1 MTLVTESKLS
11 YIVYILCIALH
22 THFYNTAKSR
32 IYHHSRMSTISEEN
46 NNMIQIN
53 SENNSNARA
62 LFLDRIEAANILT
75 EKLRSLVEKEL
86 RGEKDNQRQLIIL
99 AIPRGGVVTG
109 DVIASILNA
118 ELDIVVSR
126 KVASPYNSE
135 LAIGAV
141 MHDGT
146 FFPNID
152 IIKMLGVSQEYIDE
166 QISAQTKEIER
177 RLRRFRAA
185 KGHHYSIQGK
195 TIVLSDDGIATGATI
210 FAAIEW
216 IKRQNPKELIVAVP
230 VAPRHTV
237 EKLRQIV
244 DKVVVLHAPVL
255 FEAVGAFYQ
264 DFSQVSDDEVVDI
277 MSKYAR

>member
-1 MTLVTESKLS
+1 
-11 YIVYILCIALH
+11 
-22 THFYNTAKSR
+22 
-32 IYHHSRMSTISEEN
+32 MSAVSEEN

-62 LFLDRIEAANILT
+62 LFLDRTEAANILA

-99 AIPRGGVVTG
+99 AIPRGGVITG

-146 FFPNID
+146 FFPIPTSL
-152 IIKMLGVSQEYIDE
+152 KC
-166 QISAQTKEIER
+166 
-177 RLRRFRAA
+177 
-185 KGHHYSIQGK
+185 
-195 TIVLSDDGIATGATI
+195 
-210 FAAIEW
+210 
-216 IKRQNPKELIVAVP
+216 
-230 VAPRHTV
+230 
-237 EKLRQIV
+237 
-244 DKVVVLHAPVL
+244 
-255 FEAVGAFYQ
+255 
-264 DFSQVSDDEVVDI
+264 
-277 MSKYAR
+277 